1 MEKWDHESLQ
11 ARLQDCPSVFEDEI
25 FHRLSNRKARKG
37 DSFLVCDSAFVQR
50 VGGKNFTKKFPS
62 IFQDTLGQV
71 FKRSIASV
79 WQNRVLIKR
88 FSVAERFYVNTMF
101 REQFQES
108 KWRRLEN
115 HLSFL
120 NNPLRKRSWVPK
132 TSKAAVYV
140 RVRYN
145 NRPIFVHIYF
155 ISMLTHV
162 ENVVNKNWLQ
172 KLSHLLRLSVIDQTR
187 HQNVVKQYAG
197 LCDTL
202 AYRAHTPQVCSF
214 WSRLKAS
221 KGVFE
226 IDRRQ
231 LDVYLFAF
239 LPSDFANVFRKI
251 VTSVETLSRA
261 NLFVLGY
268 GEKASPSPAGI
279 DVRRKH
285 AWCRCCWYPIFGHFP
300 FCLTHWS

>member
-37 DSFLVCDSAFVQR
+37 DSFLVCDDSAFVQR

-145 NRPIFVHIYF
+145 NRPIFVYIYF

-187 HQNVVKQYAG
+187 HQNMVKQYAG

-202 AYRAHTPQVCSF
+202 SPTAPTRHKIV
-214 WSRLKAS
+214 L
-221 KGVFE
+221 FE
-226 IDRRQ
+226 VVWRQ
-231 LDVYLFAF
+231 AKAF
-239 LPSDFANVFRKI
+239 LRSTDGNWMCTFL
-251 VTSVETLSRA
+251 LSCPA
-261 NLFVLGY
+261 ILLMFLD
-268 GEKASPSPAGI
+268 KSSP
-279 DVRRKH
+279 V
-285 AWCRCCWYPIFGHFP
+285 
-300 FCLTHWS
+300 

>member
-11 ARLQDCPSVFEDEI
+11 TRLQDCPSVFEDEI

-132 TSKAAVYV
+132 TSKAAVYLW
-140 RVRYN
+140 VRYN
-145 NRPIFVHIYF
+145 NRPIFVYIYF

-172 KLSHLLRLSVIDQTR
+172 KLSHLLRLFSYRSNKTSKCGQ
-187 HQNVVKQYAG
+187 VKQYAG

-202 AYRAHTPQVCSF
+202 TYRSHHAASLICSF

-221 KGVFE
+221 TGVSW
-226 IDRRQ
+226 DRPTATGC
-231 LDVYLFAF
+231 V
-239 LPSDFANVFRKI
+239 
-251 VTSVETLSRA
+251 
-261 NLFVLGY
+261 
-268 GEKASPSPAGI
+268 
-279 DVRRKH
+279 
-285 AWCRCCWYPIFGHFP
+285 P
-300 FCLTHWS
+300 FCFLAQRFSCF

>member
-37 DSFLVCDSAFVQR
+37 DSFLACDSAFVQR

-79 WQNRVLIKR
+79 RQNRVLIKR

-108 KWRRLEN
+108 KWRSLEN

-145 NRPIFVHIYF
+145 NRPIFVYIYF

-202 AYRAHTPQVCSF
+202 SPTAPTRHKFV
-214 WSRLKAS
+214 L
-221 KGVFE
+221 FE
-226 IDRRQ
+226 VVWRQ
-231 LDVYLFAF
+231 AKAF
-239 LPSDFANVFRKI
+239 LRSTDGNWMCTFL
-251 VTSVETLSRA
+251 LSCPA
-261 NLFVLGY
+261 ILLMFLD
-268 GEKASPSPAGI
+268 KSSP
-279 DVRRKH
+279 V
-285 AWCRCCWYPIFGHFP
+285 
-300 FCLTHWS
+300 

>member
-1 MEKWDHESLQ
+1 
-11 ARLQDCPSVFEDEI
+11 
-25 FHRLSNRKARKG
+25 
-37 DSFLVCDSAFVQR
+37 
-50 VGGKNFTKKFPS
+50 
-62 IFQDTLGQV
+62 
-71 FKRSIASV
+71 
-79 WQNRVLIKR
+79 
-88 FSVAERFYVNTMF
+88 
-101 REQFQES
+101 
-108 KWRRLEN
+108 
-115 HLSFL
+115 
-120 NNPLRKRSWVPK
+120 
-132 TSKAAVYV
+132 
-140 RVRYN
+140 
-145 NRPIFVHIYF
+145 
-155 ISMLTHV
+155 MLTHV

-239 LPSDFANVFRKI
+239 LPSDFANVFRQI

-261 NLFVLGY
+261 NLFALGY

>member
-37 DSFLVCDSAFVQR
+37 DSFLACDSAFVQR

-145 NRPIFVHIYF
+145 NRPIFVYIYF

-172 KLSHLLRLSVIDQTR
+172 KLSHLLRLFSYRSNKTSKCGQTVCGSMWHTRLPRR
-187 HQNVVKQYAG
+187 HATS
-197 LCDTL
+197 LL
-202 AYRAHTPQVCSF
+202 F
-214 WSRLKAS
+214 LKS
-221 KGVFE
+221 SE
-226 IDRRQ
+226 
-231 LDVYLFAF
+231 
-239 LPSDFANVFRKI
+239 
-251 VTSVETLSRA
+251 
-261 NLFVLGY
+261 
-268 GEKASPSPAGI
+268 GEK
-279 DVRRKH
+279 RRFWDRPT
-285 AWCRCCWYPIFGHFP
+285 ATGCVP
-300 FCLTHWS
+300 FCFLAQRFC

>member
-1 MEKWDHESLQ
+1 M
-11 ARLQDCPSVFEDEI
+11 
-25 FHRLSNRKARKG
+25 
-37 DSFLVCDSAFVQR
+37 CDSAFVQR
-50 VGGKNFTKKFPS
+50 VGGKNFTKKFPF

-108 KWRRLEN
+108 KWRSLEN

-145 NRPIFVHIYF
+145 NRPIFVYIYF

-172 KLSHLLRLSVIDQTR
+172 KLSHLLRLFSYRSNKTSKCGQTVCGSMWHTHLPRAPR
-187 HQNVVKQYAG
+187 HKFVLFEVVWRQAQAFLG
-197 LCDTL
+197 
-202 AYRAHTPQVCSF
+202 
-214 WSRLKAS
+214 
-221 KGVFE
+221 

-239 LPSDFANVFRKI
+239 LPSDFANVF
-251 VTSVETLSRA
+251 
-261 NLFVLGY
+261 
-268 GEKASPSPAGI
+268 
-279 DVRRKH
+279 
-285 AWCRCCWYPIFGHFP
+285 
-300 FCLTHWS
+300 